1 MAMIFKSGLRHLRE
15 GFKGTLRNGWM
26 TFAAIS
32 AVTITLL
39 LVGVF
44 ALVMFNV
51 NEISENVESD
61 VEIQVFV
68 TRTAEEANVEKLG
81 ENLEQ
86 IPGVKSVTFSSKEDE
101 LENFRNQLGEDANAY
116 GTVEKDNP
124 LHDRYIVKAS
134 DPLNTEKVADAVQS
148 LANVDKVTYGQD
160 YIDKMFAFFNGIR
173 IGGLVLIVGLTLM
186 AMFLISNTIKMTIFS
201 RRREIEIMRLV
212 GAKNSFIRWPFFIEG
227 LLLGVFGAL
236 IPIAVIYFGYDVAYS
251 ALQPSLDQLNSD
263 IFKLIDPSI
272 LTTQVSLVLLALGAF
287 IGIWGSTTSLG
298 RFLKV

>member
-1 MAMIFKSGLRHLRE
+1 MIFKSGFRHLRE

-51 NEISENVESD
+51 NEISENVEND

-86 IPGVKSVTFSSKEDE
+86 IPGVESVTFSSKEDE

-134 DPLNTEKVADAVQS
+134 DPLETETVADAVQS

>member
-1 MAMIFKSGLRHLRE
+1 MIFKSGLRHLRE

-51 NEISENVESD
+51 NEISENVEND

-86 IPGVKSVTFSSKEDE
+86 IPGVESVTFSSKEDE

-134 DPLNTEKVADAVQS
+134 DPLNTEKVANSVQS
-148 LANVDKVTYGQD
+148 LDNVDKVTYGQD

-173 IGGLVLIVGLTLM
+173 IGGLALIVGLTLM

>member
-1 MAMIFKSGLRHLRE
+1 MIFKSGLRHLRE

-86 IPGVKSVTFSSKEDE
+86 IPGVESVTFSSKEDE

-134 DPLNTEKVADAVQS
+134 DPLNTEKVANSVQS
-148 LANVDKVTYGQD
+148 LDNVDKVTYGQD

-173 IGGLVLIVGLTLM
+173 IGGLALIVGLTLM

>member
-1 MAMIFKSGLRHLRE
+1 MAMIFKSGFRHLRE

-86 IPGVKSVTFSSKEDE
+86 IPGVESVTFSSKEDE

>member
-1 MAMIFKSGLRHLRE
+1 MIFKTGLRHLRE

-26 TFAAIS
+26 SFAAIS

-51 NEISENVESD
+51 NEISDNVEND
-61 VEIQVFV
+61 VEIQVFI
-68 TRTAEEANVEKLG
+68 TRTADENSVEKLG
-81 ENLEQ
+81 ENIEQ
-86 IPGVKSVTFSSKEDE
+86 VPGVSTVTFSSKEDE
-101 LENFRNQLGEDANAY
+101 LAKFQDQLGDDAAAY

-124 LHDRYIVKAS
+124 LHARYIVKAQ
-134 DPLNTEKVADAVQS
+134 DPTELEEVAKSVGS
-148 LANVDKVTYGQD
+148 LDNVDDVKYGKD

-173 IGGLVLIVGLTLM
+173 IGGLALIVGLTLM

-227 LLLGVFGAL
+227 LLLGMLGAL
-236 IPIAVIYFGYDVAYS
+236 VPILVIYFGYDVAYS

-263 IFKLIDPSI
+263 IFKLIDPST
-272 LTTQVSLVLLALGAF
+272 LTVQVSLVLLALGAF

-298 RFLKV
+298 RFLKI

>member
-1 MAMIFKSGLRHLRE
+1 MIFKSGIRHLRE
-15 GFKGTLRNGWM
+15 GFKGILRNGWM
-26 TFAAIS
+26 TFAAVS

-51 NEISENVESD
+51 NEISENVEND

-68 TRTAEEANVEKLG
+68 TRTAEEGNVEKLG

-86 IPGVKSVTFSSKEDE
+86 IPGVASVTFSSKEDE

-134 DPLNTEKVADAVQS
+134 DPLNTETVADAVQS

-227 LLLGVFGAL
+227 LLLGVLGAL

-263 IFKLIDPSI
+263 IFKLIDPSV

>member
-1 MAMIFKSGLRHLRE
+1 MIFKSGIRHLRE

-26 TFAAIS
+26 TFAAVS

-51 NEISENVESD
+51 NEISENVEND

-81 ENLEQ
+81 ENIEQ
-86 IPGVKSVTFSSKEDE
+86 IPGVESVTFSSKEDE
-101 LENFRNQLGEDANAY
+101 LENFRNQLGEDADAY

-134 DPLNTEKVADAVQS
+134 DPLETETVADAVQS
-148 LANVDKVTYGQD
+148 LDNVDKVTYGQD

-227 LLLGVFGAL
+227 LLLGVLGAL

-263 IFKLIDPSI
+263 IFKLIDPSV

>member
-1 MAMIFKSGLRHLRE
+1 MIFKSGIRHLRE

-26 TFAAIS
+26 TFAAVS

-51 NEISENVESD
+51 NEISENVEND

-68 TRTAEEANVEKLG
+68 TRTAEEAKVEKLG

-86 IPGVKSVTFSSKEDE
+86 IPGVASVTFSSKEDE

-134 DPLNTEKVADAVQS
+134 DPLNTETVADAVQS
-148 LANVDKVTYGQD
+148 LDNVDKVTYGQD

-227 LLLGVFGAL
+227 LLLGVLGAL

>member
-1 MAMIFKSGLRHLRE
+1 MIFKSGFRHLRE

-51 NEISENVESD
+51 NEISENVEND

-81 ENLEQ
+81 ENIEQ
-86 IPGVKSVTFSSKEDE
+86 IPGVASVTFSSKEDE

-134 DPLNTEKVADAVQS
+134 DPLNTETVADAVQS

>member
-1 MAMIFKSGLRHLRE
+1 MIFKSGIRHLRE

-26 TFAAIS
+26 TFAAVS

-51 NEISENVESD
+51 NEISENVEND

-68 TRTAEEANVEKLG
+68 TRTAEEANVEQLG
-81 ENLEQ
+81 DNLEQ
-86 IPGVKSVTFSSKEDE
+86 IPGVASVTFSSKEEE

-134 DPLNTEKVADAVQS
+134 DPLNTETVADAVQS
-148 LANVDKVTYGQD
+148 LENVDKVTYGQD

-227 LLLGVFGAL
+227 LLLGVLGAL

-263 IFKLIDPSI
+263 IFKLIDPSV

>member
-1 MAMIFKSGLRHLRE
+1 MIFKSGLRHLRE

-39 LVGVF
+39 LVGIF

-51 NEISENVESD
+51 NEISQNVEND

-68 TRTAEEANVEKLG
+68 TRTAEEANVEQLG
-81 ENLEQ
+81 QNIEQ
-86 IPGVKSVTFSSKEDE
+86 IPGVAEVTFSSKDDE

-116 GTVEKDNP
+116 SAVEKDNP

-134 DPLNTEKVADAVQS
+134 DPLETEQVAEAVQS
-148 LANVDKVTYGQD
+148 LENVDRVTYGQD

-227 LLLGVFGAL
+227 LLLGVLGAL
-236 IPIAVIYFGYDVAYS
+236 IPIAVVYFGYDVAYS
-251 ALQPSLDQLNSD
+251 ALQPSLDQLNGD
-263 IFKLIDPSI
+263 IFKLIDPST

>member
-1 MAMIFKSGLRHLRE
+1 MIFKSGLRHLRE

-51 NEISENVESD
+51 NEISENVEND

-81 ENLEQ
+81 ENIEQ
-86 IPGVKSVTFSSKEDE
+86 IPGVASVTFSSKEDE

-134 DPLNTEKVADAVQS
+134 DPLETETVADAVQS

-236 IPIAVIYFGYDVAYS
+236 IPIAVIYFGYDVEYS

>member
-1 MAMIFKSGLRHLRE
+1 MIFKSGFRHLRE

-51 NEISENVESD
+51 NEISENVEND

-68 TRTAEEANVEKLG
+68 TRTAEKANVEKLG

-86 IPGVKSVTFSSKEDE
+86 IPGVESVTFSSKENE

-134 DPLNTEKVADAVQS
+134 DPLNTETVADAVQS

-212 GAKNSFIRWPFFIEG
+212 GAKNSFIRWPFFIEDCSS
-227 LLLGVFGAL
+227 VS
-236 IPIAVIYFGYDVAYS
+236 S
-251 ALQPSLDQLNSD
+251 AHSFRLPS
-263 IFKLIDPSI
+263 F
-272 LTTQVSLVLLALGAF
+272 TLVM
-287 IGIWGSTTSLG
+287 TSHIVLYNH
-298 RFLKV
+298 R

>member
-1 MAMIFKSGLRHLRE
+1 MIFKSGLRHLRE

-51 NEISENVESD
+51 NEISENVEND

-81 ENLEQ
+81 ENIEQ
-86 IPGVKSVTFSSKEDE
+86 IPGVASVTFSSKEDE

-134 DPLNTEKVADAVQS
+134 DPLNTETVADAVQS

>member
-1 MAMIFKSGLRHLRE
+1 MIFKSGLRHLRE

-26 TFAAIS
+26 SFAAIS

-51 NEISENVESD
+51 NEISENVEND

-86 IPGVKSVTFSSKEDE
+86 IPGVASVTFSSKEDE

-124 LHDRYIVKAS
+124 LHDRYIVKAA
-134 DPLNTEKVADAVQS
+134 DPLNTETVADAVQS
-148 LANVDKVTYGQD
+148 LENVDKVTYGQD

-227 LLLGVFGAL
+227 LLLGVLGAL
-236 IPIAVIYFGYDVAYS
+236 IPIAVIYFGYDVAYG

-263 IFKLIDPSI
+263 IFKLIDPSV

>member
-1 MAMIFKSGLRHLRE
+1 MIFKSGIRHLRE

-26 TFAAIS
+26 TFAAVS

-51 NEISENVESD
+51 NEISENVEND

-68 TRTAEEANVEKLG
+68 TRTAEEGNVEKLG

-86 IPGVKSVTFSSKEDE
+86 IPGVASVTFSSKEDE

-134 DPLNTEKVADAVQS
+134 DPLNTETVADAVQS

-227 LLLGVFGAL
+227 LLLGVLGAL

-263 IFKLIDPSI
+263 IFKLIDPSV

>member
-1 MAMIFKSGLRHLRE
+1 MIFKSGFRHLRE

-51 NEISENVESD
+51 NEISENVEND

-68 TRTAEEANVEKLG
+68 TRTAEKANVEKLG

-86 IPGVKSVTFSSKEDE
+86 IPGVASVTFSSKENE

-134 DPLNTEKVADAVQS
+134 DPLNTETVADAVQS

-263 IFKLIDPSI
+263 IFKLIDPSV

>member
-1 MAMIFKSGLRHLRE
+1 MIFKSGLRHLRE

-26 TFAAIS
+26 SFAAIS

-51 NEISENVESD
+51 NEISQNVEND

-68 TRTAEEANVEKLG
+68 TRTAEEANVEQLG
-81 ENLEQ
+81 QNIEQ
-86 IPGVKSVTFSSKEDE
+86 IPGVESVMFSSKDDE

-116 GTVEKDNP
+116 GAVEQDNP

-134 DPLNTEKVADAVQS
+134 DPLETETVANAVQS
-148 LANVDKVTYGQD
+148 LENVDRVTYGQD

-212 GAKNSFIRWPFFIEG
+212 GAKNGFIRWPFFIEG
-227 LLLGVFGAL
+227 LLLGVLGAL
-236 IPIAVIYFGYDVAYS
+236 IPIAVVYFGYDVAYS

-263 IFKLIDPSI
+263 IFKLIDPST

>member
-51 NEISENVESD
+51 NEISENVEND

-86 IPGVKSVTFSSKEDE
+86 IPGVESVTFSSKEDE

-134 DPLNTEKVADAVQS
+134 DPLETETVADAVQS

>member
-1 MAMIFKSGLRHLRE
+1 MIFKSGLRHLRE

-26 TFAAIS
+26 SFAAIS

-51 NEISENVESD
+51 NEISENVEND

-86 IPGVKSVTFSSKEDE
+86 IPGVASVTFSSKEDE
-101 LENFRNQLGEDANAY
+101 LESFRNQLGEDANAY

-134 DPLNTEKVADAVQS
+134 DPLNTQTVADAVQS
-148 LANVDKVTYGQD
+148 LENVDKVTYGQD

-227 LLLGVFGAL
+227 LLLGVLGAL
-236 IPIAVIYFGYDVAYS
+236 IPIAVIYFGYDVAYG

-263 IFKLIDPSI
+263 IFKLIDPSV

>member
-1 MAMIFKSGLRHLRE
+1 MIFKSGFRHLRE

-51 NEISENVESD
+51 NEISENVEND

-86 IPGVKSVTFSSKEDE
+86 IPGVASVTFSSKEDE

-134 DPLNTEKVADAVQS
+134 DPLNTETVADAVQS
-148 LANVDKVTYGQD
+148 LDNVDKVTYGQD

-227 LLLGVFGAL
+227 LLLGVLGAL

-263 IFKLIDPSI
+263 IFKLIDPSV

>member
-86 IPGVKSVTFSSKEDE
+86 IPGVESVTFSSKEDE

-134 DPLNTEKVADAVQS
+134 DPLNTEKVANSVQS
-148 LANVDKVTYGQD
+148 LDNVDKVTYGQD

-173 IGGLVLIVGLTLM
+173 IGGLALIVGLTLM

>member
-1 MAMIFKSGLRHLRE
+1 MAMIFKSGFRHLRE

-51 NEISENVESD
+51 NEISENVEND

-86 IPGVKSVTFSSKEDE
+86 IPGVESVTFSSKEDE

-134 DPLNTEKVADAVQS
+134 DPLNTEKVANSVQS
-148 LANVDKVTYGQD
+148 LDNVDKVTYGQD

-173 IGGLVLIVGLTLM
+173 IGGLALIVGLTLM

>member
-1 MAMIFKSGLRHLRE
+1 MMFKTSLRHLRE
-15 GFKGTLRNGWM
+15 GLKGTLRNGWM
-26 TFAAIS
+26 SFAAIS

-44 ALVMFNV
+44 ALIMFNV
-51 NEISENVESD
+51 NEITDNVEND
-61 VEIQVFV
+61 VEVQVFI
-68 TRTAEEANVEKLG
+68 TREADESSVEELG
-81 ENLEQ
+81 QNIEQ
-86 IPGVKSVTFSSKEDE
+86 VPGVSTVTFSSKENE
-101 LENFRNQLGEDANAY
+101 LKKFQAQLGENGEAY

-124 LHDRYIVKAS
+124 LHARYIVKAQ
-134 DPLNTEKVADAVQS
+134 DPEELEAVAKSVSELD
-148 LANVDKVTYGQD
+148 NVDEVAYGQE
-160 YIDKMFAFFNGIR
+160 YVDKMLAFFNGIR
-173 IGGLVLIVGLTLM
+173 IGGLALIVGLTLM

-227 LLLGVFGAL
+227 LFLGVFGAL

-263 IFKLIDPSI
+263 IFKLLDPST
-272 LTTQVSLVLLALGAF
+272 LTMQVSGVLLALGAF

-298 RFLKV
+298 RFLKI

>member
-1 MAMIFKSGLRHLRE
+1 MIFKSGLRHLRE

-51 NEISENVESD
+51 NEISENVEND

-86 IPGVKSVTFSSKEDE
+86 IPGVASVTFSSKEDE

-134 DPLNTEKVADAVQS
+134 DPLETETVADAVQS

>member
-1 MAMIFKSGLRHLRE
+1 MAMIFKSGIRHLRE

-26 TFAAIS
+26 TFAAVS

-51 NEISENVESD
+51 NEISENVEND

-68 TRTAEEANVEKLG
+68 TRTAEEAKVEKLG

-86 IPGVKSVTFSSKEDE
+86 IPGVASVTFSSKEDE

-134 DPLNTEKVADAVQS
+134 DPLNTETVADAVQS
-148 LANVDKVTYGQD
+148 LDNVDKVTYGQD

-227 LLLGVFGAL
+227 LLLGVLGAL

-263 IFKLIDPSI
+263 IFKLIDPSV

>member
-1 MAMIFKSGLRHLRE
+1 MIFKSGFRHLRE

-51 NEISENVESD
+51 NEISENVEND

-86 IPGVKSVTFSSKEDE
+86 IPGVASVTFSSKEDE

-134 DPLNTEKVADAVQS
+134 DPLNTELS
-148 LANVDKVTYGQD
+148 L
-160 YIDKMFAFFNGIR
+160 IH
-173 IGGLVLIVGLTLM
+173 
-186 AMFLISNTIKMTIFS
+186 ISEPT
-201 RRREIEIMRLV
+201 RR
-212 GAKNSFIRWPFFIEG
+212 S
-227 LLLGVFGAL
+227 
-236 IPIAVIYFGYDVAYS
+236 
-251 ALQPSLDQLNSD
+251 
-263 IFKLIDPSI
+263 
-272 LTTQVSLVLLALGAF
+272 
-287 IGIWGSTTSLG
+287 
-298 RFLKV
+298 

>member
-1 MAMIFKSGLRHLRE
+1 MIFKSGLRHLRE

-26 TFAAIS
+26 SFAAIS

-39 LVGVF
+39 LVGIF

-51 NEISENVESD
+51 NEISENVEND

-68 TRTAEEANVEKLG
+68 TRTAEEDNVEQLG
-81 ENLEQ
+81 ENIEQ
-86 IPGVKSVTFSSKEDE
+86 IPGVASVTFSSKEDE
-101 LENFRNQLGEDANAY
+101 LESFRNQLGEDANAY

-124 LHDRYIVKAS
+124 LHDRYIVKAA
-134 DPLNTEKVADAVQS
+134 DPLNTETVANAVQS
-148 LANVDKVTYGQD
+148 LDNVDKVTYGQD

-227 LLLGVFGAL
+227 LLLGVLGAL

-263 IFKLIDPSI
+263 IFKLIDPSV